1 MLHPKFLNED
11 HLEHWKMNLLA
22 VSEKHRLVVIA
33 IGSKLNFFKL
43 DLFTCKVNS
52 LVKDMDLLN
61 DNNTINNLKLVRCA
75 QRDFVVTVDDG
86 AFVRMVYLDD
96 LDKDPIKFLNN
107 HPGA

>member
-1 MLHPKFLNED
+1 
-11 HLEHWKMNLLA
+11 
-22 VSEKHRLVVIA
+22 
-33 IGSKLNFFKL
+33 
-43 DLFTCKVNS
+43 
-52 LVKDMDLLN
+52 MDLLN

-96 LDKDPIKFLNN
+96 LDKDPIKFLNT